1 MTFLRKH
8 LSSQLLYPKKKFFV
22 KTRCLSLVWILKF
35 CFNVL
40 NIFMLTKL
48 IGRGGRKEERRI
60 GLNGCHETLPLR
72 HSKVL
77 FRICW
82 LFFMTKR
89 ESWCSSDGWLRL
101 PAKSWE
107 WNAKVAWEWP
117 HGCQNL
123 ADVYPSLV
131 ASLSLSLSFSISVSH
146 WWIPPSHPRIVC
158 AKNMSSYIRSPSH
171 KQLPPPHQ
179 LIGGLPPPSS
189 SPLTN

>member
-1 MTFLRKH
+1 MYLNFTAKFKFYDIFAETFVVPTLAV
-8 LSSQLLYPKKKFFV
+8 YPKKKFFV

-48 IGRGGRKEERRI
+48 IGRGGRKEGRRI

-123 ADVYPSLV
+123 ADDYPSLV
-131 ASLSLSLSFSISVSH
+131 ASLSLSHSLSLYLTDGSLLPIQELFV
-146 WWIPPSHPRIVC
+146 PRTCPRISG
-158 AKNMSSYIRSPSH
+158 A
-171 KQLPPPHQ
+171 PHTNNS
-179 LIGGLPPPSS
+179 LL
-189 SPLTN
+189 LTN

>member
-48 IGRGGRKEERRI
+48 IGRGGRKEGRRI

-123 ADVYPSLV
+123 ADDYPSLV
-131 ASLSLSLSFSISVSH
+131 ASLSLSHSLSLYLTDGSLLPIQELFV
-146 WWIPPSHPRIVC
+146 PRTCPRISG
-158 AKNMSSYIRSPSH
+158 A
-171 KQLPPPHQ
+171 PHTNNS
-179 LIGGLPPPSS
+179 LL
-189 SPLTN
+189 LTN